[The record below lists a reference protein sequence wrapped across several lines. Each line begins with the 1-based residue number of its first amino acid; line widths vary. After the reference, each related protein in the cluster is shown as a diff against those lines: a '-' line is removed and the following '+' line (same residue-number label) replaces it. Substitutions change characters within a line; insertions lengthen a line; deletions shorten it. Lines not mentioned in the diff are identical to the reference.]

1 MLTVQRALYGFLIGQ
16 VCLLLCM
23 LFSPSQ
29 IAALFR
35 RKRVYFPASVILVI
49 VVLLF
54 FQAQYSEY
62 KREYSDLPSDVKVDS
77 LEYVRW
83 QKNRH
88 RLERDVYLSLCC
100 IISQAFL
107 VSVSHWIDKYNR
119 YVEYVD
125 RQRKVE

>member
-1 MLTVQRALYGFLIGQ
+1 MLI
-16 VCLLLCM
+16 
-23 LFSPSQ
+23 
-29 IAALFR
+29 
-35 RKRVYFPASVILVI
+35 
-49 VVLLF
+49 F

-62 KREYSDLPSDVKVDS
+62 KREFTDLPNDVKVDT

-107 VSVSHWIDKYNR
+107 VVVSHWINKYNR